1 MTAFI
6 LWFASFI
13 SSPGAGTWLQS
24 SSPSVIPLA
33 TAVGCPELGCNLNGT
48 LITGLA
54 REVAF
59 DARAIT
65 LPSGELVTLR

>member
-1 MTAFI
+1 MTTII

-13 SSPGAGTWLQS
+13 TSPGAGTWVQAS
-24 SSPSVIPLA
+24 PPSVIPLVA
-33 TAVGCPELGCNLNGT
+33 AGGCPEPDCLLNGT
-48 LITGLA
+48 RITGLT
-54 REVAF
+54 REVAG

>member
-13 SSPGAGTWLQS
+13 SSPGAGTWLQPAP
-24 SSPSVIPLA
+24 PSRVPLA
-33 TAVGCPELGCNLNGT
+33 VAGGCPEPDCMLNGT
-48 LITGLA
+48 RITGLA
-54 REVAF
+54 REVAGE
-59 DARAIT
+59 ARAIT